1 MAEGRIV
8 GRAADLDVFGCV
20 ELVGEG
26 IVTSTDGTVAVNV
39 DEVGIGSG
47 EVVMTKELFYVLCK
61 A

>member
-8 GRAADLDVFGCV
+8 GRAADVDIIGCV
-20 ELVGEG
+20 ELVGGG
-26 IVTSTDGTVAVNV
+26 IVTSTNGTVVVDV

-47 EVVMTKELFYVLCK
+47 EVMMTKELFSALCK